1 MTVTTASV
9 KGKKY
14 KEKGKKVGR
23 EKGGRR
29 EKGGGGEEV
38 RHNIKERNKGSKI
51 HECECML
58 HGE

>member
-14 KEKGKKVGR
+14 KEKGKSE
-23 EKGGRR
+23 EKRRGRR

-38 RHNIKERNKGSKI
+38 RHNIKERNKGHKI
-51 HECECML
+51 HECKCML